1 MSDSEESNR
10 DSDND
15 NEAEEVERE
24 EPEVADEEEPEG
36 EDLDE
41 DDYDDE
47 EDEDDLSGRRRRK
60 RKKPR
65 HGGFI
70 LDEAEVD
77 DEIED
82 DEEWEDG
89 ADEIIEK
96 NKHLDDSSQRDMES
110 HRRIHMMWNSQK
122 EDEIEDY
129 YRRKYAETSAA
140 EKGYDGDVDL
150 PDDITQQALMPGVKD
165 PNLWMIKCK
174 IGEEKATVL
183 QLMRKFIAFS
193 TTDEPLPIK
202 SVVAPEGI
210 KGYIYI
216 EAFKQTHV
224 KQAIQGM
231 GNLRLGIYRQTMVP
245 INEMTDVLRVTKDN
259 SQIKVNQWVRLK
271 RGLYKDDLGQVDYVD
286 TAQNQVHLK
295 LIPRIDYT
303 RLRGALRA
311 ASNENDSQKRKRM
324 KRPLPKLFDMDA
336 IRAIGGEVTNDGDFI
351 IFEAN
356 RYRRG
361 FLYKA
366 FTTTALLIDGVKP
379 TLSELEKF
387 EEHPEGIEL
396 QLSESTVAE
405 DKGHSFSPGDTVEV
419 CEGELAHLQGKI
431 ITIDGNKITMIPKHE
446 DLTDPLDFQAHELRK
461 YFKMGDHVKVIA
473 GRYEGDTGLIVRVED
488 TQIVLF
494 SDLTMHE
501 LKVLPKD
508 LQLCADMATG
518 VDTMGQ
524 FQWGDLVQMDAQTV
538 GVIVRLEKENFQ
550 ILNQN
555 GKLVHVKHQAVSK
568 KRDSRRAVALDSEQN
583 QIQVK
588 DHVKV
593 IDGPHSGRQGEIKH
607 LYRNAAFLYSRMML
621 ENGGIFVCK
630 TRHLILAGGSRPLS
644 ASGVMNTS
652 AGYMSPRI
660 QSPAHPSSGGGGGQN
675 RQFSGSKGGRD
686 RSDLELIGKTIKI
699 TQGTYK
705 GYIGIVKDAI
715 GTTARVELHATCQT
729 ITVDKTRIVVVG
741 SGGADKGSGG
751 VSTYA
756 RNTPMYGSQ
765 TPMYGTGSRTPMYGG
780 ANTPLHDGSRT
791 PAYGGGGAT
800 PMHDGSRT
808 PVHTSSIWDPT
819 ASTTPRPDFDYDEPS
834 PSPSNPS
841 YMNPPTPGYP
851 NPETP
856 PGGPYTPQTPGMY
869 ASSDHSYSPYGPAA
883 TPSPSTYSVPGTA
896 PSPASA
902 GYMTPSPAYNGPH
915 SVGPSPSPTGYG
927 YSPMTPGVSSP
938 HFNPQT
944 PGAGMEQ
951 SFSVEWQTTDIEVRI
966 KDCHDDDDLIGQTG
980 IVRGI
985 SGGMCAVFLLKEDR
999 VVNILSEH
1007 LEPVQPGPEDKF
1019 KVIFGED
1026 RENTGTLLSID
1037 GNEGVV
1043 SFNSGD
1049 SDDIKMLPL
1058 RYLCKMKK

>member
-1 MSDSEESNR
+1 LN
-10 DSDND
+10 
-15 NEAEEVERE
+15 
-24 EPEVADEEEPEG
+24 
-36 EDLDE
+36 
-41 DDYDDE
+41 
-47 EDEDDLSGRRRRK
+47 
-60 RKKPR
+60 
-65 HGGFI
+65 I
-70 LDEAEVD
+70 
-77 DEIED
+77 
-82 DEEWEDG
+82 
-89 ADEIIEK
+89 
-96 NKHLDDSSQRDMES
+96 
-110 HRRIHMMWNSQK
+110 
-122 EDEIEDY
+122 
-129 YRRKYAETSAA
+129 
-140 EKGYDGDVDL
+140 
-150 PDDITQQALMPGVKD
+150 
-165 PNLWMIKCK
+165 
-174 IGEEKATVL
+174 
-183 QLMRKFIAFS
+183 
-193 TTDEPLPIK
+193 
-202 SVVAPEGI
+202 GI

-216 EAFKQTHV
+216 EAYKQTHV

-231 GNLRLGIYRQTMVP
+231 GNLRIGLYRQTMVP
-245 INEMTDVLRVTKDN
+245 INEMVDVLRVTKDN

-271 RGLYKDDLGQVDYVD
+271 RGLYKDDLAQVDYVD

-311 ASNENDSQKRKRM
+311 ASNENENQKRKRG
-324 KRPLPKLFDMDA
+324 KRPLPKLFDIDA
-336 IRAIGGEVTNDGDFI
+336 IRAIGGEVTNDGDFM
-351 IFEAN
+351 IFEGN

-379 TLSELEKF
+379 TLTELEKF
-387 EEHPEGIEL
+387 EEHPEGIEI
-396 QLSESTVAE
+396 QLSESTIAE
-405 DKGHSFSPGDTVEV
+405 DKGHSFAPGDNVEV
-419 CEGELAHLQGKI
+419 CEGELAHLQGSI
-431 ITIDGNKITMIPKHE
+431 VTIDGNKITMIPKHE
-446 DLTDPLDFQAHELRK
+446 DLTEPLDFQAHELRK

-488 TQIVLF
+488 NQIVLF

-518 VDTMGQ
+518 VDTLGQ
-524 FQWGDLVQMDAQTV
+524 FQWGDLVQLDAQTV

-550 ILNQN
+550 ILNMH
-555 GKLVHVKHQAVSK
+555 GKLVHVKHQAVTK
-568 KRDSRRAVALDSEQN
+568 KRDTRRAVALDSEQN

-607 LYRNAAFLYSRMML
+607 LYRNSAFLYSRMML

-644 ASGVMNTS
+644 ASGVMNTAS
-652 AGYMSPRI
+652 AGFMSPRI
-660 QSPAHPSSGGGGGQN
+660 SSPAHPSSGSRPFGA
-675 RQFSGSKGGRD
+675 SKGGRD
-686 RSDLELIGKTIKI
+686 RTDMDLIGKTIKI

-741 SGGADKGSGG
+741 SGTGDKAGG

-765 TPMYGTGSRTPMYGG
+765 TPMYGSGSRTPMYGG
-780 ANTPLHDGSRT
+780 SNTPMQDGSRT

-800 PMHDGSRT
+800 PMHEGSRT
-808 PVHTSSIWDPT
+808 PIHNSSIWDPT
-819 ASTTPRPDFDYDEPS
+819 AANTPRADFDYDEPS
-834 PSPSNPS
+834 PSPSNPAS
-841 YMNPPTPGYP
+841 YLNPPTPGYP

-869 ASSDHSYSPYGPAA
+869 ASSDHSYSPYASAA

-896 PSPASA
+896 PSPGSA
-902 GYMTPSPAYNGPH
+902 GYLTPSPAFAGPH

-927 YSPMTPGVSSP
+927 YSPMTPGTSSP

-944 PGAGMEQ
+944 PGAGMEHA
-951 SFSVEWQTTDIEVRI
+951 FAVDWQTPDIEVRI
-966 KDCHDDDDLIGQTG
+966 REVHDDDDLIGQTG
-980 IVRGI
+980 IIRGI

-1007 LEPVQPGPEDKF
+1007 LEPVMPKQGDK
-1019 KVIFGED
+1019 V
-1026 RENTGTLLSID
+1026 RLSSILIT
-1037 GNEGVV
+1037 
-1043 SFNSGD
+1043 S
-1049 SDDIKMLPL
+1049 IL
-1058 RYLCKMKK
+1058 